1 MPCCARSSSRPF
13 CRRQCWRRVRAWH
26 GRIRAIRWWGRIA
39 DLILEQHPA
48 TRDKVRLLLEGA
60 SLSDAA
66 IWADCAKDAEAFC
79 GRPPSQDELTFVR
92 DNKDHRAFHYT
103 DVPVQQTQYI
113 LGTAGTAHNDAV
125 QIIRYAIRV
134 LSNAA
139 PEPGPANLDKKRSI
153 WLLAHLVGDIHQ
165 PLHVGA
171 LFYDRKCQAKVDP
184 NEYGA
189 FHPEFGL
196 GKTGLVAETVGGN
209 ALLLTPWNNP
219 FNNLHIFWDRTTVV
233 DAMQA
238 AGVPDQSVNAFAQEI
253 ERIRQSD
260 GKRRAPSMAG
270 RIAGPTKSCRSQKK
284 RSTASPSTK
293 AFRWSRTSRIASGR
307 RAMTRPTASGR
318 RNRRAFSSARPGS
331 ALPSCYARSSKNSS
345 DRRTL
350 RPTLGARVT
359 ARRRR
364 GSLPYLG
371 FGTNESRPPGL
382 STT

>member
-1 MPCCARSSSRPF
+1 ML
-13 CRRQCWRRVRAWH
+13 RAMVVAALLSPAVLASGESAAWENPGH
-26 GRIRAIRWWGRIA
+26 QVVGRIA

-103 DVPVQQTQYI
+103 DVPVQQPQYV

-219 FNNLHIFWDRTTVV
+219 FNNLHIFWDRTTVI

-238 AGVPDQSVNAFAQEI
+238 AGVADQSVDTFAQYIVKNPPIGWETPGAL
-253 ERIRQSD
+253 D
-260 GKRRAPSMAG
+260 G
-270 RIAGPTKSCRSQKK
+270 
-284 RSTASPSTK
+284 
-293 AFRWSRTSRIASGR
+293 WSRSWANEILPLAKE
-307 RAMTRPTASGR
+307 
-318 RNRRAFSSARPGS
+318 
-331 ALPSCYARSSKNSS
+331 AL
-345 DRRTL
+345 D
-350 RPTLGARVT
+350 RVT
-359 ARRRR
+359 IDKSVSLEPDKPHCHWQTSYDASYRQWAQEQARIQ
-364 GSLPYLG
+364 LG
-371 FGTNESRPPGL
+371 KAGFRLAELLRTIFEEQQ
-382 STT
+382 